1 MDAVG
6 FGDRAMCI
14 EECDWGAKR
23 NETQCKNSS
32 TVKRNEAEHNIIKLM
47 V

>member
-6 FGDRAMCI
+6 FSDRAMCI

-23 NETQCKNSS
+23 NETQCRNSS
-32 TVKRNEAEHNIIKLM
+32 TVKRNEAEQNIIKLM

>member
-6 FGDRAMCI
+6 FSDRAMCI
-14 EECDWGAKR
+14 EECEWGANR

-32 TVKRNEAEHNIIKLM
+32 TVKKNEAEHNIIKLM
-47 V
+47 A